1 MDDSDGD
8 ILCKEMSKRHTH
20 INRVYTPLAKFHF
33 DPVSE
38 KKTPATSSESP
49 WTHID
54 RYTIY

>member
-1 MDDSDGD
+1 MDDSDEG
-8 ILCKEMSKRHTH
+8 ICKEMSKRHAH
-20 INRVYTPLAKFHF
+20 FNRVYTPLAKFHF

-54 RYTIY
+54 RYTIH

>member
-1 MDDSDGD
+1 MDDSDGG
-8 ILCKEMSKRHTH
+8 ICIEMSKRHF
-20 INRVYTPLAKFHF
+20 NRVYTPLAKFHF

-54 RYTIY
+54 RYTIH